1 VTANQFFVPHL
12 PEGAARIVLEG
23 EEHRHLARA
32 ARVRAG
38 DEIWLFDG
46 SGRRSLARVEKVE
59 GSRTEVAVLKT
70 EDDDAGPRTR
80 IVLAQGLMEAKKLE
94 TVLEKAAEL
103 GCAGFI
109 PVTSAR
115 SLKPSVERADRKLE
129 RWRRIVREAAKQC
142 KARLLTE
149 VHPPRTLA
157 DLSASPGAERRL
169 FLSEHGGW
177 PLKDI
182 VTAAA
187 GKGEPPPAS
196 VLLLVGPKGGWTEG
210 EEAELRAAGFEA
222 VSLGRRVLR
231 AETAAVAGA
240 SMIAHFWNE

>member
-1 VTANQFFVPHL
+1 MTANQFFVPHI
-12 PEGAARIVLEG
+12 PEAPSRVVLVG
-23 EEHRHLARA
+23 DEHRHLARA

-46 SGRRSLARVEKVE
+46 SGRRSLGRVEKVGE
-59 GSRTEVAVLKT
+59 DRTEVVLLKVE
-70 EDDDAGPRTR
+70 EDAAAPRTR

-94 TVLEKAAEL
+94 TVVEKAAEL
-103 GCAGFI
+103 GCSDFI

-115 SLKPSVERADRKLE
+115 SLKASVERADRKLE

-142 KARLLTE
+142 KARSLTE
-149 VHPPRTLA
+149 IHPPRSLA
-157 DLSASPGAERRL
+157 DLLRSPGAERRL
-169 FLSEHGGW
+169 FLSEHGGR

-182 VTAAA
+182 LTSDA
-187 GKGEPPPAS
+187 GKREAPPAS

-222 VSLGRRVLR
+222 ISLGRRVLR